1 MIKEIFDYL
10 IVKKS
15 GFFDPIYYITK
26 YPDCRLADVDPL
38 LHFLRFGWKEGRN
51 PSEDFDT
58 SYYLS
63 QYPDVKESRMNPLV
77 HYIRYGVREKRSIN
91 KLQGTIISKTSQIKN
106 VTLIRKIKNKIFS
119 IGMNFYKSLPS
130 KYRSKIQNFIGS
142 HFQKLHIEII
152 NFYYKSGKF
161 DSQNV
166 NLLNNQLID
175 LDLEEPAKK
184 PNGSIGIHLHIF
196 YDDLVDELIN
206 YLKNMPFPYDLFIS
220 VTNDDSYEICLKSF
234 KNLPL
239 CNKQEIKVAPN
250 RGRDI
255 ASFICLFGEE
265 LQKYDYIAHL
275 HTKKSVYN
283 NEATLGWRDYL
294 FKSLLGSKEQ
304 IQKIF
309 TLFNKD
315 NNYGIIYPQNFV
327 LLPYWANTWL
337 ANKESARHWTRRIG
351 INIFP
356 TGYFDYPASSMF
368 WAQSKALTLL
378 FNADITFNDFPEEN
392 GQNDGTLAH
401 TLERLFV
408 LCSQQNGFKP
418 GIIKDPTYKS
428 WSSWR
433 FDQYLSRDFNSIQ
446 RLLNS
451 SRVKIIGFDIFD
463 TLFTRPLL
471 EPEAIKNIVANRV
484 DDQTGKIYKKYR
496 GIAEHQA
503 RQMKGLD
510 VDINEI
516 YNKFREISDL
526 SVEKIEELKNL
537 EIQIEESLLQP
548 RPEAIQI
555 YNEAIGTKK
564 PVVILSDM
572 FLHRSIIE
580 KLLIKHNIKFW
591 DLLLVSSEIGLRKDN
606 QKLYEYAFDHYQI
619 SPDQFLMVGDNERS
633 DVQIPCDMGSSFV
646 HLLKPTELARGL
658 PRFSNIL
665 ELHEKSNNIDAE
677 LTLGLVVQKNFSPIN
692 FSTSFDINSLIEV
705 TPHNYGYSIIGPL
718 LVSFANWLLEQ
729 SKENEIK
736 RLYFLSREG
745 KLIKDIFDYW
755 VNGIDNNLKSHY
767 LVISRRCAGV
777 ASIKNF
783 VDILEIAKTTYF
795 PNTIE
800 NFLFTRYGL
809 KLVDEKWGKISNK
822 LEWSAKKEICIYDKR
837 IDYLIPILKE
847 VEEDIYNRSIYEQKG
862 LMSYITRMEM
872 LVDDNQAVVD
882 IGYGGSVQGYLNSL
896 IGNKVHGFYLM
907 TDDRAKQV
915 SEKFNVNLNG
925 CFYENIDKK
934 LDYPLMYKYNFDL
947 EKLHSSMDP
956 QIEYYEMN
964 DKNEPIGRFRELEIL
979 EINTNPIRKEIH
991 NGALDFVKDA
1001 VKIRNKV
1008 LPSFKPS
1015 TWTAKMLIES
1025 LFLAQSTK
1033 ELEFL
1038 SKIVLDDHYCGRGLV
1053 S

>member
-26 YPDCRLADVDPL
+26 YPDCRIADVDPL

-63 QYPDVKESRMNPLV
+63 QYPDVKQSKMNPLV

-91 KLQGTIISKTSQIKN
+91 KLQGNYISEILRIQN
-106 VTLIRKIKNKIFS
+106 VTFDRKIKNKIYSF
-119 IGMNFYKSLPS
+119 GMIVYKTLPI
-130 KYRSKIQNFIGS
+130 KYRTKIQKFIGS

-152 NFYYKSGKF
+152 NFHYKSGKF
-161 DSQNV
+161 DSKIV
-166 NLLNNQLID
+166 DLLNIQLIN
-175 LDLEEPAKK
+175 LDFVEPAKK
-184 PNGSIGIHLHIF
+184 PNGSIGIHFHIY
-196 YDDLVDELIN
+196 YDDLVDELSD
-206 YLKNMPFPYDLFIS
+206 YLKNMPFQYDLFIS
-220 VTNDDSYEICLKSF
+220 VTNNNSFEICQKSF
-234 KNLPL
+234 RNLPF
-239 CNKQEIKVAPN
+239 CNKLEIKVAPN

-304 IQKIF
+304 VKKIF
-309 TLFNKD
+309 TLLNKE

-337 ANKESARHWTRRIG
+337 ANKESARHWLHRIG

-356 TGYFDYPASSMF
+356 KGYFDYPASSMF

-378 FNADITFNDFPEEN
+378 FNAGITFNDFPEEN

-408 LCSQQNGFKP
+408 LCSQQNGLKP
-418 GIIKDPTYKS
+418 GIIKDPIYNS

-463 TLFTRPLL
+463 TLLTRPLL
-471 EPEAIKNIVANRV
+471 DPEAIKNIVANRV
-484 DDQTGKIYKKYR
+484 DNQTGEIYRKYR

-516 YNKFREISDL
+516 YNRFLEISDL
-526 SVEKIEELKNL
+526 SDEKIEELKNL
-537 EIQIEESLLQP
+537 EIQIEESMLQP
-548 RPEAIQI
+548 RPDGIQI
-555 YNEAIGTKK
+555 YNKAIGTKK

-572 FLHRSIIE
+572 FLPRRIIE
-580 KLLIKHNIKFW
+580 KLLIRHNIKFW
-591 DLLLVSSEIGLRKDN
+591 DLLLVSSEVGLRKDN
-606 QKLYEYAFDHYQI
+606 QKLYEYALDHYHI
-619 SPDQFLMVGDNERS
+619 SPEQFLMVGDNERS

-646 HLLKPTELARGL
+646 HLLKPIELARGL

-665 ELHEKSNNIDAE
+665 EQHEKSNNIDAE

-692 FSTSFDINSLIEV
+692 FPTSFDINSLIEV
-705 TPHNYGYSIIGPL
+705 SPYNYGYSLIGPL
-718 LVSFANWLLEQ
+718 LVSFSNWLLDQ
-729 SKENEIK
+729 SKEKEIK

-745 KLIKDIFDYW
+745 KLIKDIFDCW
-755 VNGIDNNLKSHY
+755 VDGIENNLKSHY

-777 ASIKNF
+777 ASIRNF
-783 VDILEIAKTTYF
+783 NDIL
-795 PNTIE
+795 
-800 NFLFTRYGL
+800 
-809 KLVDEKWGKISNK
+809 
-822 LEWSAKKEICIYDKR
+822 
-837 IDYLIPILKE
+837 DY
-847 VEEDIYNRSIYEQKG
+847 
-862 LMSYITRMEM
+862 
-872 LVDDNQAVVD
+872 
-882 IGYGGSVQGYLNSL
+882 
-896 IGNKVHGFYLM
+896 
-907 TDDRAKQV
+907 
-915 SEKFNVNLNG
+915 
-925 CFYENIDKK
+925 
-934 LDYPLMYKYNFDL
+934 
-947 EKLHSSMDP
+947 
-956 QIEYYEMN
+956 
-964 DKNEPIGRFRELEIL
+964 
-979 EINTNPIRKEIH
+979 
-991 NGALDFVKDA
+991 
-1001 VKIRNKV
+1001 
-1008 LPSFKPS
+1008 
-1015 TWTAKMLIES
+1015 
-1025 LFLAQSTK
+1025 
-1033 ELEFL
+1033 
-1038 SKIVLDDHYCGRGLV
+1038 
-1053 S
+1053 